1 MWPELEGKP
10 WPDVWGLTFGKRV
23 WFQAAA
29 CKAFKFFQIMLA
41 AVWLTALKFQWIQ

>member
-10 WPDVWGLTFGKRV
+10 WPDVWGLTFGKEFDAV
-23 WFQAAA
+23 FQAAA

-41 AVWLTALKFQWIQ
+41 AVWLNA